1 MVRKR
6 YLSFVLLIVPTFFAS
21 DLARRD
27 LFAAQPEAE
36 AGSPPVVVSD
46 EFDGKLGLDWQIQ
59 NSDESHVS
67 LDKRPGT
74 LTITTQRG
82 GFHRAH
88 TTHKNLLLL
97 ENPAERGGDFE
108 LTTCLVSFLPFAN
121 VQQAGLVCWND
132 EDNHVKWVFTWADHH
147 SGQVFA
153 ILRETQGRPVSS
165 AHGRTMG
172 PVERVW
178 LRLTKRGNH
187 YEYAASSD
195 GKAFRAFGEIEWGG
209 EPPKWIGLVAKNSA
223 GSGAPEIDASFDFFK
238 VRELPAGELPVDPD
252 VVPDGNTD
260 DLLAYIKDLKR
271 FRPGATQ
278 AMLAAA
284 QKILAQRPDNASE
297 ALRTAL
303 SLVLEDRVWGLHRA
317 NPQSQQQTV
326 NYVRMFLK
334 GMTEQGLLQ
343 QDVDIAMSAV
353 LELEHAGQDA
363 LAAEA
368 CDGFAEEI
376 AQTGDQELAGAT
388 KWFEAAA
395 RRFELVGNKLDS
407 LEGTTIDGK
416 DFDWAAYQ
424 KKAVLIYF
432 CSAPSS
438 LCRAEIAAIRGYYD
452 VYHDRGFE
460 VVEIISDG
468 NREALQDLLGKEQSP
483 WAILQDADTDGMHP
497 IAEHY
502 GITSGP
508 KAFLV
513 DQAGTVVSLR
523 ARGGQLPGLM
533 KDLLGPTYEHG
544 AALAMAGQW
553 EELAANFEKV
563 VKINPDN
570 GGAWHS
576 LAVAYLQ
583 AEDSEAFKKTC
594 KQAFEQLSDSHVWAE
609 AVLVQFCSLGPD
621 AGVDRKELTK
631 VADAALDENDNNTMK
646 LAKGMDDYRCGRFEE
661 ALKVLPK
668 YGDTFQVPVSL
679 LFQAMAHQRLGHD
692 DEARRLLRQGIA
704 EMEQRIPTIDGPP
717 LADYMPARWV
727 VWVTHRVLRREAEKL
742 IGGQQD
748 KED

>member
-1 MVRKR
+1 MERKHCW
-6 YLSFVLLIVPTFFAS
+6 LPVLLIVPILFAT
-21 DLARRD
+21 DLACQD

-36 AGSPPVVVSD
+36 AGLETAVTSD
-46 EFDGKLGLDWQIQ
+46 GFDGKLGLDWQIR

-88 TTHKNLLLL
+88 TTHKNLLLV
-97 ENPAERGGDFE
+97 ENPVEGGGDFE

-132 EDNHVKWVFTWADHH
+132 EDNHVKWVFEWNDHH
-147 SGQVFA
+147 GGQVFA
-153 ILRETQGRPVSS
+153 ILRETQGRPISS
-165 AHGRTMG
+165 AHGRTMAPG
-172 PVERVW
+172 ERVW
-178 LRLTKRGNH
+178 LRLAKRGNR
-187 YEYAASSD
+187 YEYAASND
-195 GKAFRAFGEIEWGG
+195 GKSFRAFGEVEWDGG
-209 EPPKWIGLVAKNSA
+209 PPKWIGLVAKNSS

-238 VRELPAGELPVDPD
+238 VRDVPVDDRRVVFD
-252 VVPDGNTD
+252 VVPEGEPDE
-260 DLLAYIKDLKR
+260 LLAYIKDLKK

-284 QKILAQRPDNASE
+284 QKIFAQNPDNASE

-303 SLVLEDRVWGLHRA
+303 SLVLGDRVRGLHRA
-317 NPQSQQQTV
+317 NAQSQQQTV
-326 NYVRMFLK
+326 NYVKMFLE
-334 GMTEQGLLQ
+334 GMTEQGLMQ
-343 QDVDIAMSAV
+343 QDVDIAMSTV
-353 LELEHAGQDA
+353 LELEHAGQDT

-368 CDGFAEEI
+368 CEGFAEEI
-376 AQTGDQELAGAT
+376 AQTDDQELAAAA

-395 RRFELVGNKLDS
+395 RRFELVGNKIDG

-513 DQAGTVVSLR
+513 DQAGTVVSIR
-523 ARGGQLPGLM
+523 ARGGQLPGLL

-544 AALAMAGQW
+544 AALAMAGRW

-563 VKINPDN
+563 VKINPEN

-583 AEDSEAFKKTC
+583 AKDSEGFKKAC
-594 KQAFEQLSDSHVWAE
+594 KRAFQQLSDSHVWAE

-631 VADAALDENDNNTMK
+631 VVDAALDENDNTTMK

-661 ALKVLPK
+661 ALKVLPE

-679 LFQAMAHQRLGHD
+679 LFQAMAHKRLGHGN
-692 DEARRLLRQGIA
+692 EARRLLRQGIA
-704 EMEQRIPTIDGPP
+704 ELEQRIPTIDGPP

-727 VWVTHRVLRREAEKL
+727 VWTTHQVLRREAEKL
-742 IGGQQD
+742 ID
-748 KED
+748 DETNR